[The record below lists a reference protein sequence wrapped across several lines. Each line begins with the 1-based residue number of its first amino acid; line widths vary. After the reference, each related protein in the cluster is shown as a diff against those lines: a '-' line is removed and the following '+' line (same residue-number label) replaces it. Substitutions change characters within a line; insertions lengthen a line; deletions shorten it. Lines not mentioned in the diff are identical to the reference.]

1 MKVASEEHPVLLT
14 EAPLNPKANR
24 EKMAEIMFETF
35 NAPAIYV
42 APGAVLSLFSKT
54 HRTTGVVLDSGD
66 GVSHVVPVF
75 EGYALPHAIFK
86 LSLAGSDLTD
96 FLLNML
102 NERGYSFTTSAER
115 EIVRDIKEKLC
126 YVALDFN
133 KERDTTNDLEKS
145 YELPDGQVIT
155 IGNEMFRCPEALFRP
170 DLLGLECVGIDEA
183 IYSSIMKCGID
194 KRQSLYGNII
204 LSGGSTMFLGA
215 KERVQKEISLLAPSS
230 MKIRIVAPPERE
242 CLAWIGGAILASLST
257 FRSMWVSKEEYLEAG
272 APIVHRK
279 CI

>member
-1 MKVASEEHPVLLT
+1 
-14 EAPLNPKANR
+14 
-24 EKMAEIMFETF
+24 
-35 NAPAIYV
+35 
-42 APGAVLSLFSKT
+42 
-54 HRTTGVVLDSGD
+54 
-66 GVSHVVPVF
+66 
-75 EGYALPHAIFK
+75 
-86 LSLAGSDLTD
+86 
-96 FLLNML
+96 ML

-126 YVALDFN
+126 FVALDFN
-133 KERDTTNDLEKS
+133 KEQDTTNDLEKS

-194 KRQSLYGNII
+194 KRQSLYENII
-204 LSGGSTMFLGA
+204 LYGGSTMFLGA

-242 CLAWIGGAILASLST
+242 CLAWIGGAILASLPT